1 MARLSVN
8 GVTLNVQTAGTGP
21 ALVLLHG
28 FTGGAA
34 GWAAHLPSLA
44 ARHSMIA
51 IDMLGHGGSDVPAE
65 PARYGIERAAADVL
79 AVLDQLAIARAA
91 VLGYSM
97 GGRVALLLGAA
108 APERVTALILE
119 SASPGIADPGERAV
133 RRAQDAELADSI
145 ERDGVQAFVDRWERL
160 PLFASHARLPAGV
173 RAAVRAQRVAHS
185 ARGLANSLRGLGQGT
200 QPPLFERL
208 PAVTMP
214 ALVIAGALDERY
226 AALGREMS
234 RAMPRARLVVVPDAG
249 HTVHL
254 EQPEAF
260 QRTVLDFLGTLEDGD
275 RAEWRDGD
283 EMATRA

>member
-1 MARLSVN
+1 MPRLSVN
-8 GVTLNVQTAGTGP
+8 GVTLNAETAGAGP

-28 FTGGAA
+28 FTGSAA
-34 GWAAHLPSLA
+34 GWAAHLPSFA
-44 ARHSMIA
+44 AAHTTIA
-51 IDMLGHGGSDVPAE
+51 IDMLGHGGSDAPLEA
-65 PARYGIERAAADVL
+65 ARYGIERAAADVL
-79 AVLDQLAIARAA
+79 AVLDRLAIPRAA

-97 GGRVALLLGAA
+97 GGRAALFLAAA

-119 SASPGIADPGERAV
+119 SASPGIADPSERAV
-133 RRAQDAELADSI
+133 RRAQDADLADSI

-160 PLFASHARLPAGV
+160 PLFATQARLPAGV

-185 ARGLANSLRGLGQGT
+185 AHGLASSLRGLGQGT
-200 QPPLFERL
+200 QPPLFDRL
-208 PAVTMP
+208 PGVAMP
-214 ALVIAGALDERY
+214 ALLIAGALDERY

-254 EQPEAF
+254 EEPEAF
-260 QRTVLDFLGTLEDGD
+260 QRAVLDFLRTLDHEG

-283 EMATRA
+283 EMANRA